1 MSLPKMSEYVMTA
14 FKDKCR
20 NKNNKISLR
29 INVNELLEK
38 NRTIWTKIEESKIIK
53 LYALPV
59 LMTDI

>member
-1 MSLPKMSEYVMTA
+1 MSLPKKSEYVLTA

-20 NKNNKISLR
+20 NKNSKMSLR
-29 INVNELLEK
+29 INVNGLLEK

>member
-1 MSLPKMSEYVMTA
+1 MSEYVVTA
-14 FKDKCR
+14 FKDKY
-20 NKNNKISLR
+20 KNNKMSLS
-29 INVNELLEK
+29 INVSELLEK

>member
-1 MSLPKMSEYVMTA
+1 MTV